1 MPSSSSSSLQTAVS
15 FACNYCN
22 AMWRMNKYIRTSVRC
37 NEVEN
42 KSLAKPRIAL
52 TPSTLGWKILMDMI
66 VHKICLLI
74 QSVAMFLD
82 CCIIFWMV
90 TSYQDHYSLRMS
102 FHLFFYGVYLM
113 LQSEK
118 PLDSDYLS
126 YSDMWQSE
134 HLVNKVNL
142 MKYEAK

>member
-37 NEVEN
+37 NVVEN

-102 FHLFFYGVYLM
+102 FHLFVFIRVIFDVTIGEATWLR
-113 LQSEK
+113 LSE
-118 PLDSDYLS
+118 L
-126 YSDMWQSE
+126 QSE
-134 HLVNKVNL
+134 HLVHKVNL

>member
-22 AMWRMNKYIRTSVRC
+22 TMWWMNKYIRTSVRC

-102 FHLFFYGVYLM
+102 FHLFVFIRVIFDVTIGEATWLR
-113 LQSEK
+113 LSE
-118 PLDSDYLS
+118 LLR
-126 YSDMWQSE
+126 QSE
-134 HLVNKVNL
+134 HLVHKVNL

>member
-1 MPSSSSSSLQTAVS
+1 
-15 FACNYCN
+15 
-22 AMWRMNKYIRTSVRC
+22 
-37 NEVEN
+37 
-42 KSLAKPRIAL
+42 
-52 TPSTLGWKILMDMI
+52 MI

-102 FHLFFYGVYLM
+102 FHLFVFIRVIFDVTIGEATL
-113 LQSEK
+113 LRLSE
-118 PLDSDYLS
+118 LLR
-126 YSDMWQSE
+126 QSE
-134 HLVNKVNL
+134 HLVHKVNL